1 MRQQL
6 SVMDTCAFSRRRKLP
21 RFAAL
26 ALAGVCSAATD
37 AHAQAPGRSCTIHV
51 VRTSPA
57 AGPIGTRERGAAIV
71 RGTVTDVS
79 GKPLDATITIQSLG
93 LGANADA
100 NGKGSFIVPPS
111 RLPADSLVIAVR
123 RIGYRALQGSV
134 RIASGDTITFTASLC
149 SSEPVVVRHEF
160 GSPEH
165 ACLGPDE
172 VSQADV
178 KRFRQLVR
186 SSDSAEMAF
195 RRAVH
200 IPVVPDPMVHLVT
213 DGRVCRPIVRA
224 WAAADSAL
232 GASPPYRSELYV
244 IRIGPVLVATVPPKG
259 RAIGRR
265 QYVVYDSRF
274 AVLAPFLW

>member
-57 AGPIGTRERGAAIV
+57 AGAIGTRERGAAVV

-79 GKPLDATITIQSLG
+79 GKPLDATIVIPSLG
-93 LGANADA
+93 LGANTDA
-100 NGKGSFIVPPS
+100 SGKGSFVVPSS
-111 RLPADSLVIAVR
+111 RLAANQLVITVR
-123 RIGYRALQGSV
+123 RIGYRALQTGV
-134 RIASGDTITFTASLC
+134 RIAPGDMIAFTASLC
-149 SSEPVVVRHEF
+149 SSAPVVARHRPD
-160 GSPEH
+160 SPEH
-165 ACLGPDE
+165 PCFGPDE
-172 VSQADV
+172 VSHADV

-186 SSDSAEMAF
+186 SSDSAEVAF

-200 IPVVPDPMVHLVT
+200 IPVVSDSMIRLVA

-224 WAAADSAL
+224 WAAADSTLRAP
-232 GASPPYRSELYV
+232 PPYVSDLYV
-244 IRIGPVLVATVPPKG
+244 IRIGAVFVATVPPDARSLG
-259 RAIGRR
+259 YR

-274 AVLAPFLW
+274 AVVAPFLW